1 MDKNV
6 ISMGEARQRMASTLP
21 LKTLS
26 DLERLPARL
35 TDAEMSALKEIAN
48 APLPPPAACDDL
60 HFAQC
65 FRLISAVLPKQSKDE
80 LDGKLFVAAYR
91 RILQEYSRDAIS
103 YLTEEAVR
111 NCRWF
116 PTIAECLQIL
126 ERYRRDDD
134 DTRFRCAVEERIRKE
149 RRDQWEEKRLAEP
162 EPETDRRPLTQADV
176 DRLPPYLVKLGLSI
190 GAIKYDAT
198 GKLVPAPK
206 ED

>member
-1 MDKNV
+1 MKEV
-6 ISMGEARQRMASTLP
+6 AS
-21 LKTLS
+21 
-26 DLERLPARL
+26 
-35 TDAEMSALKEIAN
+35 

-65 FRLISAVLPKQSKDE
+65 FRLMSAVLPKQSKDE

-91 RILQEYSRDAIS
+91 RILKEHSRDAIS
-103 YLTEEAVR
+103 YLTEEAMR

-126 ERYRRDDD
+126 ENYCRDDD
-134 DTRFRCAVEERIRKE
+134 DTRFRWAVEERIRKE
-149 RRDQWEEKRLAEP
+149 RHARWEEKRLAEL
-162 EPETDRRPLTQADV
+162 EPETERRPLTQENV

-198 GKLVPAPK
+198 GTLVPVNEGK
-206 ED
+206 

>member
-1 MDKNV
+1 MP
-6 ISMGEARQRMASTLP
+6 P

-35 TDAEMSALKEIAN
+35 TDTELSALKEVAS
-48 APLPPPAACDDL
+48 APLPLPAACDDL

-65 FRLISAVLPKQSKDE
+65 FRLMSAVLPKQSKDE

-103 YLTEEAVR
+103 YLTEEAMR

-126 ERYRRDDD
+126 ESYRRDDD
-134 DTRFRCAVEERIRKE
+134 DTRFKAAIHARINQENRHRWEEER
-149 RRDQWEEKRLAEP
+149 QAEL
-162 EPETDRRPLTQADV
+162 DRPPVIVRNQLTQEDV
-176 DRLPPYLVKLGLSI
+176 DCLPPYLVKLGLSLKTI
-190 GAIKYDAT
+190 EYDET
-198 GKLVPAPK
+198 GKLVPV
-206 ED
+206 EWEERR